1 MQERRKINLKILVCS
16 MRLEE
21 VGDKLTVADPGDHL
35 RYKSLKLSHLRKLQL
50 DSSHPEDQ

>member
-1 MQERRKINLKILVCS
+1 

-35 RYKSLKLSHLRKLQL
+35 RYKSLKLSHLRKLWL